1 MVRDLVEF
9 GMGRTARRTYE
20 LEDISIVPSR
30 RTRSSKNVSTAWQ
43 IDAYRFDSPILNHP
57 TDALGSPDSVIALGK
72 AGALGVLN
80 GEGLWARHEHVE
92 DKLAELVEIAEKN
105 PDPSAAVRRLQELHR
120 APINLDLLG
129 QAVAQVRAAGVTTAV
144 RVSPQ
149 HAPELT
155 PTLIQAGAEVLV
167 VHGTIISAE
176 HVVLVEPGAGSGVSG
191 TRSGRA
197 DDDLVE
203 EPLNLKTFIADL
215 DIPVIAGGVHDHR
228 TALHLMRTGAA
239 GVIVGYGSTEGS
251 TTTGEVLGIGVP
263 MATAI
268 ADAAAARRD
277 YLDETGGR
285 YVHVIA
291 DGDIHTSGD
300 LAKAIACGA
309 DAAVLGTPLASADT
323 APGRGWYWPSAAAHP
338 DTPRGALLQVALD
351 EGRPSLDTVLN
362 GPSDDPDGLLNL
374 VGGLRR
380 SMAKA
385 GYSDLKEF
393 QKVGLS
399 VRA

>member
-1 MVRDLVEF
+1 MRDMVEI

-20 LEDISIVPSR
+20 LDDVDIVPSR
-30 RTRSSKNVSTAWQ
+30 RTRSSKQVSLGWQ
-43 IDAYRFDSPILNHP
+43 LDAYRFEIPFLAHP
-57 TDALGSPDSVIALGK
+57 TDALVSPKFAIELGRL
-72 AGALGVLN
+72 GGLGVIN
-80 GEGLWARHEHVE
+80 GEGLWARHADVE
-92 DKLAELVEIAEKN
+92 AKIDQLLELVGKGGYER
-105 PDPSAAVRRLQELHR
+105 AVALLQELHA
-120 APINLDLLG
+120 APMQPDLLAT
-129 QAVAQVRAAGVTTAV
+129 AVAEVRAAGVTVAV

-149 HAPELT
+149 NARALT
-155 PTLIQAGAEVLV
+155 PALLQAGIDLLV

-176 HVVLVEPGAGSGVSG
+176 HVGDG
-191 TRSGRA
+191 
-197 DDDLVE
+197 
-203 EPLNLKTFIADL
+203 EPLNMKTFIAEL
-215 DIPVIAGGVHDHR
+215 DVPVVAGGVSDHR

-239 GVIVGYGSTEGS
+239 GVIVGYGSFPGA

-291 DGDIHTSGD
+291 DGDIATSGH

-309 DAAVLGTPLASADT
+309 DAAMLGVPLALAAE

-338 DTPRGALLQVALD
+338 SVPRGSLLHVDDPWDLGGESTEQV
-351 EGRPSLDTVLN
+351 RPSLERVLF
-362 GPSDDPDGLLNL
+362 GPSDDPFGSLNL

>member
-1 MVRDLVEF
+1 MRDLVEF

-20 LEDISIVPSR
+20 LEDISIIPSR

-43 IDAYRFDSPILNHP
+43 IDAYRFESPILNHP
-57 TDALGSPDSVIALGK
+57 TDALGSPESAIAMGK
-72 AGALGVLN
+72 LGALGVLN

-92 DKLAELVEIAEKN
+92 DKIAELVEIAEKN
-105 PDPSAAVRRLQELHR
+105 PDPSAAIRRLQELHR
-120 APINLDLLG
+120 APINLDLLS
-129 QAVAQVRAAGVTTAV
+129 QAVARVREAGVTTAV

-155 PTLIQAGAEVLV
+155 PALIKAGAEILV

-176 HVVLVEPGAGSGVSG
+176 HVVLVDRGHEDG
-191 TRSGRA
+191 
-197 DDDLVE
+197 LVA
-203 EPLNLKTFIADL
+203 EPLNLKTFISDL

-309 DAAVLGTPLASADT
+309 DAAVLGTPLAAADT
-323 APGRGWYWPSAAAHP
+323 APGRGWFWPSAAAHP
-338 DTPRGALLQVALD
+338 DTPRGALLQVAID
-351 EGRPSLDTVLN
+351 EERPSLETVLN

>member
-1 MVRDLVEF
+1 MRDLTDI

-20 LEDISIVPSR
+20 LDDISIVPSR
-30 RTRSSKNVSTAWQ
+30 RTRSSKEVSTAWQ
-43 IDAYRFDSPILNHP
+43 IDAYRFDSPILSHP
-57 TDALGSPDSVIALGK
+57 TDALVSPQMAVTLGK
-72 AGALGVLN
+72 LGSLGAIN
-80 GEGLWARHEHVE
+80 GEGLWARHRDVE
-92 DKLAELVEIAEKN
+92 GKIAQLVDIALN
-105 PDPSAAVRRLQELHR
+105 DPDPSAPVRFLQELHR
-120 APINLDLLG
+120 APIDTDLLG
-129 QAVAQVRAAGVTTAV
+129 EAVSFVRDAGVTTAV

-155 PTLIQAGAEVLV
+155 PALLAAGVEILV

-176 HVVLVEPGAGSGVSG
+176 HVVRGE
-191 TRSGRA
+191 
-197 DDDLVE
+197 E
-203 EPLNLKTFIADL
+203 EPLNLKTFIAEL

-239 GVIVGYGSTEGS
+239 GVIVGYGSAEGA
-251 TTTGEVLGIGVP
+251 TTTSEVLGIGVP

-268 ADAAAARRD
+268 ADAAAARRE

-309 DAAVLGTPLASADT
+309 DAAVLGTPLAAAAE
-323 APGRGWYWPSAAAHP
+323 APGHGWYWPSAAAHP
-338 DTPRGALLQVALD
+338 DTPRGALLRVATD
-351 EGRPSLDTVLN
+351 EGRPSLETVLN
-362 GPSDDPDGLLNL
+362 GPSDDPFGELNL
-374 VGGLRR
+374 VGALRR

>member
-1 MVRDLVEF
+1 MRDLVEI

-20 LEDISIVPSR
+20 LDDIDIVPSR
-30 RTRSSKNVSTAWQ
+30 RTRSSKEVSTTWQ
-43 IDAYRFDSPILNHP
+43 LDAYRFDIPVLAHP
-57 TDALGSPDSVIALGK
+57 TDALVSPSFAIELGK
-72 AGALGVLN
+72 RGGLGVIN
-80 GEGLWARHEHVE
+80 GEGLWGRHADV
-92 DKLAELVEIAEKN
+92 DAKIAELVHLAESDAD
-105 PDPSAAVRRLQELHR
+105 PDAPIKKLQELHA
-120 APINLDLLG
+120 APIQSNLLAA
-129 QAVAQVRAAGVTTAV
+129 AVAQVRESGVTTAV

-149 HAPELT
+149 NARALTPEL
-155 PTLIQAGAEVLV
+155 IKAGIDLLV
-167 VHGTIISAE
+167 IHGTIISAE
-176 HVVLVEPGAGSGVSG
+176 HVANGA
-191 TRSGRA
+191 
-197 DDDLVE
+197 
-203 EPLNLKTFIADL
+203 EPLNLKTFISEL
-215 DIPVIAGGVHDHR
+215 DVPVVAGGVSDHR

-239 GVIVGYGSTEGS
+239 GVIVGYGSTEGA

-291 DGDIHTSGD
+291 DGDIATSGD

-309 DAAVLGTPLASADT
+309 DAAVLGAPLAASEE
-323 APGRGWYWPSAAAHP
+323 APGGGWYWPSAAAHP
-338 DTPRGALLQVALD
+338 SMPRGALLPVAFGD
-351 EGRPSLDTVLN
+351 RPSLDQVLT
-362 GPSDDPDGLLNL
+362 GPSDDPYGSLNL

-380 SMAKA
+380 SMAKS

-393 QKVGLS
+393 QKVGLT

>member
-1 MVRDLVEF
+1 MRDLVEF

-30 RTRSSKNVSTAWQ
+30 RTRSSKDVSTSWQ
-43 IDAYRFDSPILNHP
+43 IDAYRFGAPILNHP
-57 TDALGSPDSVIALGK
+57 TDALGSPEAAIEMGRL
-72 AGALGVLN
+72 GALGVLD
-80 GEGLWARHEHVE
+80 GEGLWARHENVE
-92 DKLAELVEIAEKN
+92 EKIAELVDIAEN
-105 PDPSAAVRRLQELHR
+105 DADPAAAVRHLQKLHAAPIDLDLLSAAVRR
-120 APINLDLLG
+120 
-129 QAVAQVRAAGVTTAV
+129 VREAGVTTAV

-149 HAPELT
+149 HAAELAST
-155 PTLIQAGAEVLV
+155 VIGAGAEILV

-176 HVVLVEPGAGSGVSG
+176 HVVMVNRGDEVVA
-191 TRSGRA
+191 
-197 DDDLVE
+197 
-203 EPLNLKTFIADL
+203 EPLNLKTFISDL

-239 GVIVGYGSTEGS
+239 GVIVGYGSTEGA

-309 DAAVLGTPLASADT
+309 DAAVLGTPLAAASS
-323 APGRGWYWPSAAAHP
+323 APGKGWYWPSAAAHP
-338 DTPRGALLQVALD
+338 DTPRGALLQVAEESD
-351 EGRPSLDTVLN
+351 RSSLDVVLN
-362 GPSDDPDGLLNL
+362 GPSDDPDGLLNF

-399 VRA
+399 VRG